1 MCIGKDLLIGILYHG
16 NSIWTAVSVLEVG
29 KGNGSQYLA
38 FAGVSSFY
46 TEQDPLN
53 V

>member
-1 MCIGKDLLIGILYHG
+1 MCIGKDLLMGILYHG
-16 NSIWTAVSVLEVG
+16 NSIWTAVSVLGLG
-29 KGNGSQYLA
+29 KGYGSRYLA
-38 FAGVSSFY
+38 FAGVFLSY